1 MLASLVFLIEQL
13 AVGLYIII
21 AIMIV
26 LNLRKVMI
34 FGRAFRATHYELER
48 DFARYRRANAI
59 TTIILLIQG
68 IIVIFGIQTIVAPTI
83 RDTVVTQ
90 NVVAQEV
97 IDIPF
102 YTPTP
107 APLSQINIDPSGVEF
122 AATNPA
128 DAIRVTPI
136 PTNTPPGTIEP
147 NAPQAIGCDTDFAQL
162 VEPVNGMKVHQLTT
176 VLGTAYGN
184 NFSKYKL
191 EISGP
196 QTNNQYASFQ
206 EVIQPVETLGTLS
219 QFNPLGYAE
228 GWYLFRLAV
237 FDQLSEMTASCAIN
251 IYISPP
257 IPTETPI
264 PLD

>member
-13 AVGLYIII
+13 AIGLYIII
-21 AIMIV
+21 AV
-26 LNLRKVMI
+26 LIALNWRKVLI
-34 FGRAFRATHYELER
+34 HSRAFRATHFELER
-48 DFARYRRANAI
+48 DFSRYRRANAV
-59 TTIILLIQG
+59 TSIILLIQG
-68 IIVIFGIQTIVAPTI
+68 AIVIFGIQTIVAPTI
-83 RDTVVTQ
+83 RESGMTQ

-97 IDIPF
+97 IDMPF
-102 YTPTP
+102 NTPTP

-122 AATNPA
+122 EATNPA

-147 NAPQAIGCDTDFAQL
+147 NAPAPIGCDTEFAQL
-162 VEPVNGMKVHQLTT
+162 IEPVNGMKVHQLTT
-176 VLGTAYGN
+176 VLGTAYGD

-206 EVIQPVETLGTLS
+206 EVIQPVEEQGTLS
-219 QFNPLGYAE
+219 QFNPLGYEE

-237 FDQLSEMTASCAIN
+237 FDQVNEMTASCAIN

-264 PLD
+264 PLN